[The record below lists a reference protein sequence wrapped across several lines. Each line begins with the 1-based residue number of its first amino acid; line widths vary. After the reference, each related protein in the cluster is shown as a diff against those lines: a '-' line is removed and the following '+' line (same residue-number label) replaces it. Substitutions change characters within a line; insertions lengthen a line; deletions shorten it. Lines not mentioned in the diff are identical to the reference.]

1 MNPTFEVVAAVLT
14 EQFHVEPG
22 RISPEA
28 PLQSLGLDS
37 LGLME
42 FVFAIED
49 RFELRIPE
57 ERLDPR
63 QAELTLTD
71 LCAAL
76 DEARALLPPAA
87 TATGDIPA
95 ADVRAAG

>member
-1 MNPTFEVVAAVLT
+1 MKPETFEVVAAVLQG
-14 EQFHVEPG
+14 QFQVE
-22 RISPEA
+22 REKIAAEA

-37 LGLME
+37 LALME

-63 QAELTLTD
+63 QAELTLAD
-71 LCAAL
+71 LCDAL
-76 DEARALLPPAA
+76 EEAQAQKATPAA
-87 TATGDIPA
+87 T
-95 ADVRAAG
+95 

>member
-1 MNPTFEVVAAVLT
+1 MNPQTFEVVAEVLQQ
-14 EQFHVEPG
+14 QFHVEPEK
-22 RISPEA
+22 IAPERS
-28 PLQSLGLDS
+28 LQALGLDS
-37 LGLME
+37 LSLME

-63 QAELTLTD
+63 QSQLTLTD

-76 DEARALLPPAA
+76 DEGVANRPLPA
-87 TATGDIPA
+87 
-95 ADVRAAG
+95 

>member
-1 MNPTFEVVAAVLT
+1 VNPHTFEVVAEVLQQ
-14 EQFHVEPG
+14 QFHVEPEK
-22 RISPEA
+22 IAPERS
-28 PLQSLGLDS
+28 LQALGLDS
-37 LGLME
+37 LSLME

-63 QAELTLTD
+63 QSQLTLTD

-76 DEARALLPPAA
+76 DEGVANRPLPA
-87 TATGDIPA
+87 
-95 ADVRAAG
+95 

>member
-1 MNPTFEVVAAVLT
+1 VNPHTFEVVAEVLQQ
-14 EQFHVEPG
+14 QFHVEPEK
-22 RISPEA
+22 IA
-28 PLQSLGLDS
+28 PDSSLQALGLDS
-37 LGLME
+37 LSLME

-63 QAELTLTD
+63 QSQLTLTD

-76 DEARALLPPAA
+76 DEGVANRPLPA
-87 TATGDIPA
+87 
-95 ADVRAAG
+95 

>member
-1 MNPTFEVVAAVLT
+1 MKPETFEVVASTLQG
-14 EQFHVEPG
+14 QFQVE
-22 RISPEA
+22 REKIAPEA

-37 LGLME
+37 LALME

-63 QAELTLTD
+63 QAELTLAD
-71 LCAAL
+71 LCEALEEAQARKVTSAA
-76 DEARALLPPAA
+76 P
-87 TATGDIPA
+87 
-95 ADVRAAG
+95 